1 MDHAANNLTDEQR
14 RRNQKDDWHYK
25 FTNHTPSEEG
35 IRKIES
41 LRSVAKAHA
50 DAIIDICPPG
60 REQSLALT
68 HLEETSTAAIAA
80 VARHFTL
87 DNPVYAQEQSAAEDG
102 PKTEQ
107 KS

>member
-1 MDHAANNLTDEQR
+1 MDHAASNLTDEQR
-14 RRNQKDDWHYK
+14 RRNQKDEWHYK

-35 IRKIES
+35 IKKIES

-87 DNPVYAQEQSAAEDG
+87 DNPAYAEKQGAAESG
-102 PKTEQ
+102 TETKQ
-107 KS
+107 EG

>member
-1 MDHAANNLTDEQR
+1 MGPAENLTDEVR
-14 RRNQKDDWHYK
+14 RRNQKDEWHYK
-25 FTNHTPSEEG
+25 FTNHTPSAEG
-35 IRKIES
+35 INRIES

-87 DNPVYAQEQSAAEDG
+87 DNPAYAAEQDAAEG
-102 PKTEQ
+102 DAKAEQ
-107 KS
+107 AS

>member
-1 MDHAANNLTDEQR
+1 MGLPAENLTDEAR

-25 FTNHTPSEEG
+25 FTNHTPSAEG

-68 HLEETSTAAIAA
+68 HLEETSTASIAA
-80 VARHFTL
+80 VARHYTV
-87 DNPVYAQEQSAAEDG
+87 DNPDYAGEPDAATAQPEA
-102 PKTEQ
+102 K
-107 KS
+107 